1 MVVNF
6 GDDFDATYYR
16 VRSVDSGLNILE
28 LAKFTVLLQKETDTL
43 HSDTQIHELRCELRQ
58 VLVYCRG
65 EGCAEHSGAGQVHRP
80 PTEGDGH
87 PPLRHT
93 DSRAQV

>member
-1 MVVNF
+1 V
-6 GDDFDATYYR
+6 TYSR

-43 HSDTQIHELRCELRQ
+43 HSDTQIHELRCELRE

-65 EGCAEHSGAGQVHRP
+65 KGVLKVHRP

-93 DSRAQV
+93 DS